1 MKAIL
6 AIAFLAAIICG
17 CVTPPREEFYL
28 PATRV
33 ICDSARNITADYDAL
48 MARHGE
54 SNGSVIMGYHHL
66 DTIAVMWSGET
77 DINGEPLPDF
87 HALGHDVWHRI
98 RGRWH
103 K

>member
-6 AIAFLAAIICG
+6 AIAFLAAIVCG
-17 CVTPPREEFYL
+17 CATPPRAEFDL
-28 PATRV
+28 PATRI
-33 ICDSARNITADYDAL
+33 ICDSARNITVDYDAL
-48 MARHGE
+48 MARYGE

-77 DINGEPLPDF
+77 DINGEPIPDF
-87 HALGHDVWHRI
+87 EALGHEVWHRI

>member
-6 AIAFLAAIICG
+6 AIAFLAAIVCG
-17 CVTPPREEFYL
+17 CATPPRAEFDL
-28 PATRV
+28 PATRI